1 MHSATAL
8 ESSPHCRPSPDGRF
22 IVTLRASGIIVRS
35 TETLQVTNAVTLSFG
50 SGSPFASSAAG
61 TSSTNVPTLLWAP
74 SSTKF
79 LVSTA
84 DQLDVFSALR
94 GSEFH
99 ATVRN
104 YSSISGKPS
113 FLQFGARDAE
123 VLIWSASG
131 LKLVVLD
138 VCSSGVVEISSP
150 KFHQAASASRGVSL
164 RPGTGHL
171 ALLARSGGKDVVSL
185 HRPADRQVLKSWC
198 PETLDAQGLEWTPDG
213 RWLLLWESAA
223 QGHRLLL
230 YTADGQ
236 HFRTITA
243 SNLLKGPDADL
254 ELGIKTCQLSPNAEL
269 CVIGDYS
276 RDVAILHTQSWRAQ
290 LRLPHPASITPKDTL
305 QVWQE
310 QIGAELLQGRTT
322 HTFVRATQILSPPGS
337 ATEHGAQES
346 KSGCSMAAFDSSSTL
361 LATRLDD
368 SPCTLWIWDVVAA
381 ELRAVLIFH
390 TTVAF
395 QWHASSRELLLIT
408 SQDPAQQGVSFI
420 WDPLSNGPTPLV
432 PEIYL
437 PEVRA
442 AGKAQVAW
450 INRETELPVLFVS
463 DTQHYLLLS
472 PSGASQGAN
481 PWQQAAVSHDNSE
494 FQYGSPTSNH
504 YAMDDED
511 EVMDDTFS
519 FRNV

>member
-1 MHSATAL
+1 MTA
-8 ESSPHCRPSPDGRF
+8 SPHCRPSPDGRF
-22 IVTLRASGIIVRS
+22 VATLKSSEVVVRS
-35 TETLQVTNAVTLSFG
+35 TETLRITNAVKLSSG
-50 SGSPFASSAAG
+50 SGSPSALSATG
-61 TSSTNVPTLLWAP
+61 SSTGVPTLLWAP
-74 SSTKF
+74 SSSKF

-94 GSEFH
+94 RSKFH
-99 ATVRN
+99 ATIRN

-113 FLQFGARDAE
+113 FLQFGARDTE

-131 LKLVVLD
+131 LKLVVVD
-138 VCSSGVVEISSP
+138 VCSSGAVEIASP
-150 KFHQAASASRGVSL
+150 KFHQATSASRGVAL

-171 ALLARSGGKDVVSL
+171 ALLARSGGRDIVSL
-185 HRPADRQVLKSWC
+185 HHPVDRQVLRSWY

-254 ELGIKTCQLSPNAEL
+254 ELGIKICQLSPNAEL
-269 CVIGDYS
+269 CAIGDHS
-276 RDVAILHTQSWRAQ
+276 RDVVILRTQSWRAH
-290 LRLPHPASITPKDTL
+290 LRLPHPATIIPKDTL

-310 QIGAELLQGRTT
+310 QIGAESLQERAT
-322 HTFVRATQILSPPGS
+322 HTFVRATQILSPPGLAS
-337 ATEHGAQES
+337 DGQPVASET
-346 KSGCSMAAFDSSSTL
+346 KSGCSMAAFDASSTL

-395 QWHASSRELLLIT
+395 QWHVSSRELLLIT
-408 SQDPAQQGVSFI
+408 SQDPVQRGVSFI
-420 WDPLSNGPTPLV
+420 WDPLSHGPAPLV
-432 PEIYL
+432 PEVHL
-437 PEVRA
+437 PDGRA
-442 AGKAQVAW
+442 VGKAQVAW

-463 DTQHYLLLS
+463 DAQHYLLLS
-472 PSGASQGAN
+472 PSNASQGAD
-481 PWQQAAVSHDNSE
+481 PWQQAAVSYDSSDIAQHE
-494 FQYGSPTSNH
+494 SPTSDH
-504 YAMDDED
+504 YAVDDAD
-511 EVMDDTFS
+511 EASVVDDTFS

>member
-1 MHSATAL
+1 M
-8 ESSPHCRPSPDGRF
+8 
-22 IVTLRASGIIVRS
+22 TLRASGIIVRS

-61 TSSTNVPTLLWAP
+61 ASSTSVPTLLWAP

-84 DQLDVFSALR
+84 DQVDVFSALH

-113 FLQFGARDAE
+113 FLQFGAQDTE

-150 KFHQAASASRGVSL
+150 KFHQATSASRGVSL

-185 HRPADRQVLKSWC
+185 HRPADRQVLRSWC

-230 YTADGQ
+230 YTSDGQ

-269 CVIGDYS
+269 CAIGDYS
-276 RDVAILHTQSWRAQ
+276 RDVAILHTQSWRAH
-290 LRLPHPASITPKDTL
+290 LRLPHPATITPKDTL
-305 QVWQE
+305 QVRYYIQSIYE
-310 QIGAELLQGRTT
+310 SFYILISSLILGMA
-322 HTFVRATQILSPPGS
+322 RADRS
-337 ATEHGAQES
+337 
-346 KSGCSMAAFDSSSTL
+346 
-361 LATRLDD
+361 
-368 SPCTLWIWDVVAA
+368 
-381 ELRAVLIFH
+381 
-390 TTVAF
+390 
-395 QWHASSRELLLIT
+395 
-408 SQDPAQQGVSFI
+408 
-420 WDPLSNGPTPLV
+420 
-432 PEIYL
+432 
-437 PEVRA
+437 
-442 AGKAQVAW
+442 
-450 INRETELPVLFVS
+450 
-463 DTQHYLLLS
+463 
-472 PSGASQGAN
+472 
-481 PWQQAAVSHDNSE
+481 
-494 FQYGSPTSNH
+494 
-504 YAMDDED
+504 
-511 EVMDDTFS
+511 
-519 FRNV
+519 

>member
-1 MHSATAL
+1 M
-8 ESSPHCRPSPDGRF
+8 
-22 IVTLRASGIIVRS
+22 TLRASGIIVRS

-50 SGSPFASSAAG
+50 SGSPFASAAAG

-113 FLQFGARDAE
+113 FLQFGARDTE
-123 VLIWSASG
+123 ILIWSASG

-150 KFHQAASASRGVSL
+150 KFHQAASASRGVTL

-185 HRPADRQVLKSWC
+185 HRPADRQVLRSWC
-198 PETLDAQGLEWTPDG
+198 PETLDAQSLEWTPDG

-243 SNLLKGPDADL
+243 SNMLKGPDADL

-269 CVIGDYS
+269 CAIGDYS
-276 RDVAILHTQSWRAQ
+276 RDVAILHTQSWRAL
-290 LRLPHPASITPKDTL
+290 LRLPHPATIIPKDTL
-305 QVWQE
+305 QV
-310 QIGAELLQGRTT
+310 R
-322 HTFVRATQILSPPGS
+322 
-337 ATEHGAQES
+337 
-346 KSGCSMAAFDSSSTL
+346 
-361 LATRLDD
+361 
-368 SPCTLWIWDVVAA
+368 
-381 ELRAVLIFH
+381 
-390 TTVAF
+390 
-395 QWHASSRELLLIT
+395 
-408 SQDPAQQGVSFI
+408 
-420 WDPLSNGPTPLV
+420 
-432 PEIYL
+432 
-437 PEVRA
+437 
-442 AGKAQVAW
+442 
-450 INRETELPVLFVS
+450 
-463 DTQHYLLLS
+463 
-472 PSGASQGAN
+472 
-481 PWQQAAVSHDNSE
+481 
-494 FQYGSPTSNH
+494 
-504 YAMDDED
+504 
-511 EVMDDTFS
+511 
-519 FRNV
+519 